1 VDPSSSEK
9 HHRGST
15 SRNMSGNPTTQ
26 ALARRQIKS
35 IIISAV
41 SPTAAMAFWPPNAPT
56 LFSIAVDSAKRIT
69 SAPRAGGHNEA
80 LVSVVFAAASL
91 EAFLN
96 ESVYL
101 AENTRGAPPIVSA
114 FAQVMADA
122 EESKA
127 QIQSKFQFGSLVLS
141 GKTYEKGAAPYQD
154 FSDLIAVRNS
164 LMHGKSN
171 ELFLTID
178 GKPGGLL
185 NPVDVI
191 GRLTSKNILHE
202 AQPEHQK
209 GFVAVAGDTF
219 TGQLVLVND
228 SDGISPWS
236 SVESIRAIETS
247 ALKPRGERLLSRWTY
262 VIGTKAV
269 AQWACDT
276 ASRMAT
282 DLMDKA
288 PSPLKQGMESYFR
301 CFVMSGR

>member
-1 VDPSSSEK
+1 
-9 HHRGST
+9 
-15 SRNMSGNPTTQ
+15 
-26 ALARRQIKS
+26 
-35 IIISAV
+35 
-41 SPTAAMAFWPPNAPT
+41 MAFWPPNAPT
-56 LFSIAVDSAKRIT
+56 LISIAVDSAKRIAG
-69 SAPRAGGHNEA
+69 APRAGGHKEA

-122 EESKA
+122 EESKV
-127 QIQSKFQFGSLVLS
+127 QLQSKFQLGNLVLT
-141 GKTYEKGAAPYQD
+141 GKTYDKGTTPYQD

-178 GKPGGLL
+178 GKPGALL
-185 NPVDVI
+185 NPVAVI
-191 GRLTSKNILHE
+191 DRLNSKNILHE

-219 TGQLVLVND
+219 AGRLVLVND
-228 SDGISPWS
+228 SDGTTPWS
-236 SVESIRAIETS
+236 SVESVRSIEPGD
-247 ALKPRGERLLSRWTY
+247 LKPRGDRLMSRWTY

-269 AQWACDT
+269 AQWACSA

-282 DLMDKA
+282 DLMEKA
-288 PSPLKQGMESYFR
+288 PAGNWKQTMESYFLKP
-301 CFVMSGR
+301 FSASLE